1 MANDK
6 NSLAHMTRNCKCH
19 IAFASKYRRDERL
32 PLSINDLLQDPEQLI
47 ERVKY
52 EDGKQ
57 DKIR

>member
-19 IAFASKYRRDERL
+19 ASKYRRDERL
-32 PLSINDLLQDPEQLI
+32 PLPINDLLQDPEQLI

>member
-19 IAFASKYRRDERL
+19 ASKYRRDERL